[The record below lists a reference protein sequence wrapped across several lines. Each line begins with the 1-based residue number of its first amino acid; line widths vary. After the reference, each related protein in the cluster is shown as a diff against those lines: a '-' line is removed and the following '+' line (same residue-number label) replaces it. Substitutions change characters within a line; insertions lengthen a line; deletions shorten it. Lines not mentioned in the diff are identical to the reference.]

1 MRAQNLK
8 AQEVCQAII
17 CQSQPEEVP
26 SSTNEQPTAE
36 TPATIT
42 EPDDSAQNII
52 SDSENCEN
60 NSKLINK
67 FANLNELNNSQ

>member
-1 MRAQNLK
+1 MRAQNIK
-8 AQEVCQAII
+8 AQEACQTAI
-17 CQSQPEEVP
+17 CQSQPEEAP
-26 SSTNEQPTAE
+26 SSKNEQPTTE

-67 FANLNELNNSQ
+67 FANLNEFDNSQ